1 MVYDGD
7 CRFCTLWIKRWQQE
21 TGDQVEYLP
30 SQDPDVST
38 RFPEIP
44 RRQFETAVQLI
55 ETDGRV
61 YNGAVAAFRCL
72 AHNPR
77 KRRLLDWYEDSPIFA
92 RISERSYRFVAEHR
106 TLFSALTRLAYGRHV
121 EQPAYFL
128 VRWIFLR
135 ALGVIYLIAFLSLWT
150 QIGGL
155 IGSNGILPAK
165 QFISGA
171 AEQMNLHG
179 AGVERFW
186 MLPTLFWFNASDI
199 FLQIQC
205 GAGVALAGLLIAGIA
220 PAPCLFLLWLIYLS
234 LAVVCREFLG
244 YQWDYLLLETG
255 FLAIFFAPLQLW
267 PRPSR
272 EAPPSRLV
280 LWLLRWLLFR
290 LMFESGCVKLLSGDQ
305 MWRGLTALT
314 VHYETQPLPTWIGW
328 WAYQLPLWFHRTSC
342 FLMFVIELAVPFL
355 IFAPRRLRFFGGAAI
370 AFFQVL
376 ILLTGNYTFFNWLTL
391 ALCLTLLDDFTL
403 EKILSPVIS
412 RNPTGNGRRW
422 PDAVIIPLSA
432 IVISVTSLQL
442 VAMFGMRPPVFAPL
456 APWISGCRRYVV

>member
-77 KRRLLDWYEDSPIFA
+77 KRRLLDWSEDSPIFA

-220 PAPCLFLLWLIYLS
+220 PAR
-234 LAVVCREFLG
+234 VCFCCG
-244 YQWDYLLLETG
+244 
-255 FLAIFFAPLQLW
+255 
-267 PRPSR
+267 
-272 EAPPSRLV
+272 
-280 LWLLRWLLFR
+280 
-290 LMFESGCVKLLSGDQ
+290 
-305 MWRGLTALT
+305 
-314 VHYETQPLPTWIGW
+314 
-328 WAYQLPLWFHRTSC
+328 
-342 FLMFVIELAVPFL
+342 
-355 IFAPRRLRFFGGAAI
+355 
-370 AFFQVL
+370 
-376 ILLTGNYTFFNWLTL
+376 
-391 ALCLTLLDDFTL
+391 
-403 EKILSPVIS
+403 
-412 RNPTGNGRRW
+412 
-422 PDAVIIPLSA
+422 
-432 IVISVTSLQL
+432 
-442 VAMFGMRPPVFAPL
+442 
-456 APWISGCRRYVV
+456 